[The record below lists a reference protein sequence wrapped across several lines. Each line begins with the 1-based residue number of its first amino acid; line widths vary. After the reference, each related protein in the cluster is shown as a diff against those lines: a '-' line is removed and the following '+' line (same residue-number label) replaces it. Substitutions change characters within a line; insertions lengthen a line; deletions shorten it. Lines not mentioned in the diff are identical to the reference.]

1 MAESYL
7 TKDSMVRA
15 PQVFGLRSGS
25 AVLTTTTNEPK
36 KDWTLMKLLTA
47 GDLTVTFKDDS
58 TLTILALEAGVDF
71 GIHDVTFISFDG
83 TILVS

>member
-1 MAESYL
+1 MAENYV
-7 TKDSMVRA
+7 TKDSIVSS

-25 AVLTTTTNEPK
+25 EVLTAVTNEPK

-47 GDLTVTFKDDS
+47 GDLTVTFRDTT
-58 TLTILALEAGVDF
+58 TLTVLALEAGQDF
-71 GIHDVTFISFDG
+71 GIQDVTLITFDG